1 MATQRQIAA
10 ILLLASAIVGVSF
23 AVYNVWVCFNNTTYA
38 VAKESV
44 RT

>member
-1 MATQRQIAA
+1 MPSQRQIAA

-23 AVYNVWVCFNNTTYA
+23 AVYNVWVCFNNTTLT
-38 VAKESV
+38 VGKESV

>member
-23 AVYNVWVCFNNTTYA
+23 AVYNVWVSFNNTTYA
-38 VAKESV
+38 VAKEGV